1 MTHVIQQLRIEVNE
15 TVSGRID
22 MFNSINT
29 ALQRV
34 SAKRIGSKPYRIS
47 DFTPR
52 NFEGSNDKGEFR
64 NFMSNLHLWMQA
76 WTDEGE
82 TMLVSVE
89 STHKV
94 DNCTLAID
102 CSDEEFGSIETSL
115 YQVLRRTLAN
125 EPLRQK
131 GFEP

>member
-1 MTHVIQQLRIEVNE
+1 MAELTCSTASTQRCREYQQSELVP
-15 TVSGRID
+15 
-22 MFNSINT
+22 
-29 ALQRV
+29 
-34 SAKRIGSKPYRIS
+34 KPYRIS